1 VSEIAISEAFTI
13 RVATMADV
21 PALHRLIER
30 SVNGLQTGEY
40 SEAQRAGALG
50 HTLGLDTQ
58 LVKDGTYFVVS
69 PAGETGVLAASG
81 GWSYRSTTF
90 GSDGA
95 AVRDASVL
103 DPTKDAAKIRAIF
116 VDPEFARRG
125 LGSRMLAHCEA
136 AAMAAGF
143 RSFVMGS
150 TLTGVPLY
158 TLKGYR
164 KVGRIEVPLP
174 NGEVLPIVSMAK
186 VAGNEDAP
194 LRDSGAF

>member
-1 VSEIAISEAFTI
+1 MSESVKQTGGAGFTL
-13 RVATMADV
+13 RVATMDDI

-30 SVNGLQTGEY
+30 SVNGLQAGEY
-40 SEAQRAGALG
+40 TDAQRAGALG

-58 LVKDGTYFVVS
+58 LVKDGTYFIASPVGEPEVV
-69 PAGETGVLAASG
+69 AASG

-95 AVRDASVL
+95 AERDASVL
-103 DPTKDAAKIRAIF
+103 DPAKDAAKIRAIF
-116 VDPEFARRG
+116 VDPDFARRG
-125 LGSRMLAHCEA
+125 LGSLVLAHCEG

-143 RSFVMGS
+143 TRFVMGS

-164 KVGRIEVPLP
+164 ETGRIDVPLP

-186 VAGNEDAP
+186 SVDAITP
-194 LRDSGAF
+194 RR